1 MNEKHHVFI
10 RKYLPLAGVILLSL
24 SGAILLFFIIFRMQ
38 VISDFFH
45 RLLDILA
52 PILYGVVLAY
62 LLSPVCNGIE
72 KGLHFLLERLRRR
85 RAARPSQPPKQSPA
99 NPLAKIFPRFFHKE
113 RSGKAVESL
122 ISGISIA
129 GSLLLLILAVY
140 GLIAMVV
147 PQVVSSIRSI
157 VDSLPSYLQT
167 AEDWMVQFLNNNPEM
182 ARTVQQAI
190 DSAVNWLQNWI
201 RTALLPNLNNIVYGV
216 STGVMGV
223 VNVLKNLVI
232 GLIVTVYLLAS
243 RRRFASQA
251 KKIVYSLF
259 PVKFANSFVSHS
271 RYTHQVFGGFISGKI
286 LDSLIIG
293 VICFVGCSFMKI
305 PYTMLVSV
313 VIGLTNIIPFFGP
326 FIGAVPCGLLILLA
340 DPMRCLYFVFF
351 IVVLQQFDGNILGP
365 KILGDSTGLSS
376 FWVLFSILLFGGLFG
391 FVGMVIGVPAFAV
404 IYNLIQQFVN
414 RRLEKKDLS
423 TETRLYDN
431 LEYIDEENLGYV
443 ARSEAEGKEHKPL

>member
-1 MNEKHHVFI
+1 MI
-10 RKYLPLAGVILLSL
+10 
-24 SGAILLFFIIFRMQ
+24 
-38 VISDFFH
+38 
-45 RLLDILA
+45 
-52 PILYGVVLAY
+52 
-62 LLSPVCNGIE
+62 
-72 KGLHFLLERLRRR
+72 
-85 RAARPSQPPKQSPA
+85 
-99 NPLAKIFPRFFHKE
+99 
-113 RSGKAVESL
+113 
-122 ISGISIA
+122 
-129 GSLLLLILAVY
+129 
-140 GLIAMVV
+140 
-147 PQVVSSIRSI
+147 
-157 VDSLPSYLQT
+157 
-167 AEDWMVQFLNNNPEM
+167 QFLNNNPEM

-190 DSAVNWLQNWI
+190 DSAVSWLQNWI
-201 RTALLPNLNNIVYGV
+201 KTDLLPNLNNIVYGL
-216 STGVMGV
+216 SSGVMGV

-326 FIGAVPCGLLILLA
+326 FIGAIPCGLLILLA

-376 FWVLFSILLFGGLFG
+376 FWVLFSILLFGGLLG
-391 FVGMVIGVPAFAV
+391 FVGMVIGVPVFAV
-404 IYNLIQQFVN
+404 IYNMINQFIN

-443 ARSEAEGKEHKPL
+443 ERSEAEGKGHRPS

>member
-24 SGAILLFFIIFRMQ
+24 SGAILLFFVIFRMQ
-38 VISDFFH
+38 VIGDFF
-45 RLLDILA
+45 RKLLDILA

-72 KGLHFLLERLRRR
+72 KGLRFLLERLRGR
-85 RAARPSQPPKQSPA
+85 RAAKPPRQPSA
-99 NPLAKIFPRFFHKE
+99 NPLAKLFPRFFHKE

-157 VDSLPSYLQT
+157 VEALPSYLQT
-167 AEDWMVQFLNNNPEM
+167 AENWMIQFLNNNPEM

-190 DSAVNWLQNWI
+190 DSAVSWLQNWI
-201 RTALLPNLNNIVYGV
+201 KTDLLPNLNNIVYGL
-216 STGVMGV
+216 SSGVMGV

-326 FIGAVPCGLLILLA
+326 FIGAIPCGLLILLA
-340 DPMRCLYFVFF
+340 DPMRCLYVVFF

-376 FWVLFSILLFGGLFG
+376 FWVLFSILLFGGLLG
-391 FVGMVIGVPAFAV
+391 FVGMVIGVPVFAV
-404 IYNLIQQFVN
+404 IYNMINQFIN

-443 ARSEAEGKEHKPL
+443 ERSEAEGKGHRPS